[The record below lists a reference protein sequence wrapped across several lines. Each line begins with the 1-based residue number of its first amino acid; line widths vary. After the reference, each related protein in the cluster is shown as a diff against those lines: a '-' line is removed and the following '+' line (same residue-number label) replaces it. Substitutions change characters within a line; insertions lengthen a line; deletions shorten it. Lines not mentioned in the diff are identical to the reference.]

1 MFMEKMP
8 IREISGE
15 VFAYESEY
23 PEKVQQAFET
33 FFPKKV
39 ISRVN
44 SNGAFGTKI
53 VIFRAK
59 LAKKPARELAEKI
72 LASITGDEKDAL
84 LKKLDLHLDEEGN
97 LYLRF
102 DKQYAFTSN
111 KIRFTPEEEGNI
123 QIVLSL
129 EAFPANTENFKA
141 VCQKLLQ

>member
-1 MFMEKMP
+1 MEKLP
-8 IREISGE
+8 VREISGE

-33 FFPKKV
+33 FFPKKA
-39 ISRVN
+39 ISRLN
-44 SNGAFGTKI
+44 SDGAFGTKI

-72 LASITGDEKDAL
+72 LASMTSGEKEAL
-84 LKKLDLHLDEEGN
+84 LKKLDLHLDEEGS

-102 DKQYAFTSN
+102 DKQFAFEKN
-111 KIRFTPEEEGNI
+111 KIKFTPEEEGNI

-129 EAFPANTENFKA
+129 EAFPANAQNFKA

>member
-1 MFMEKMP
+1 MEKIP

-33 FFPKKV
+33 FFPKKA
-39 ISRVN
+39 IKRVS

-53 VIFRAK
+53 IIFRAA
-59 LAKKPARELAEKI
+59 LAKKSARELAEKI
-72 LASITGDEKDAL
+72 LASITGDEKQAL
-84 LKKLDLHLDEEGN
+84 IKKLNLHLDEEGN

-102 DKQYAFTSN
+102 DKQFAFEEK
-111 KIRFTPEEEGNI
+111 KIKFTPEEEGNI

-129 EAFPANTENFKA
+129 EAFPANAENFKA
-141 VCQKLLQ
+141 VCQNLLQ

>member
-1 MFMEKMP
+1 MEKMP

-23 PEKVQQAFET
+23 PENVMQAFET
-33 FFPKKV
+33 FFPKKA

-44 SNGAFGTKI
+44 SDGAFSTKI

-72 LASITGDEKDAL
+72 LANITNDEKQAL

-102 DKQYAFTSN
+102 DKQFAFEN
-111 KIRFTPEEEGNI
+111 KKIKFTPEEEGNI
-123 QIVLSL
+123 QIVLSF
-129 EAFPANTENFKA
+129 EAFPATAQNFKA

>member
-1 MFMEKMP
+1 MEKLP

-33 FFPKKV
+33 FFPKKA
-39 ISRVN
+39 IKRVN

-53 VIFRAK
+53 IIFRAA
-59 LAKKPARELAEKI
+59 LAKKNARELAEKI
-72 LASITGDEKDAL
+72 LASITGDEKQAL
-84 LKKLDLHLDEEGN
+84 IKKLDMHLDEEGN

-102 DKQYAFTSN
+102 DKQFAFEEK
-111 KIRFTPEEEGNI
+111 KIKFTPEEEGNI
-123 QIVLSL
+123 QIVLSF
-129 EAFPANTENFKA
+129 EAFPATPENFKL

>member
-8 IREISGE
+8 VREISGE

-23 PEKVQQAFET
+23 PEKVQQAFEI
-33 FFPKKV
+33 FFPKKA
-39 ISRVN
+39 IRRVN
-44 SNGAFGTKI
+44 SDGAFGTKI

-72 LASITGDEKDAL
+72 LNSITGDEKQAL
-84 LKKLDLHLDEEGN
+84 LKKLDLHLDENGD

-102 DKQYAFTSN
+102 DKQFAFETK
-111 KIRFTPEEEGNI
+111 KIKFTPEEEGNI

-129 EAFPANTENFKA
+129 EAFPATAENFKTA
-141 VCQKLLQ
+141 CQKLLQ